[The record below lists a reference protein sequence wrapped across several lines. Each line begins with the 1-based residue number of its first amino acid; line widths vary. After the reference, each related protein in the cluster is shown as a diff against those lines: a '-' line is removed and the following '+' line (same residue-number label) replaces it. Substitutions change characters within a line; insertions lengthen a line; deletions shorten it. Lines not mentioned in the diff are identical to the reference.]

1 MLRCGKLVENRE
13 IRLANLRALVR
24 EYADGNVSRFVEVAG
39 LESAKGL
46 LQVTG
51 PKGTRNLGPGLAR
64 RIEQGLGLERGWM
77 DRDHSTAPDTEPV
90 PGGRT
95 ERALR
100 AYSIIER
107 LPPDI
112 RQLADSFIDALT
124 EPEKSKPKPRRRGRK
139 K

>member
-1 MLRCGKLVENRE
+1 MLRCGNFVENRE
-13 IRLANLRALVR
+13 IRLANLRTLVR

-64 RIEQGLGLERGWM
+64 RIERELGLERGWM
-77 DRDHSTAPDTEPV
+77 DRDHAVAPDTDPV

-95 ERALR
+95 ERALL

-112 RQLADSFIDALT
+112 RQLADHFIDALT
-124 EPEKSKPKPRRRGRK
+124 EPEKAKPKPRQRRRK